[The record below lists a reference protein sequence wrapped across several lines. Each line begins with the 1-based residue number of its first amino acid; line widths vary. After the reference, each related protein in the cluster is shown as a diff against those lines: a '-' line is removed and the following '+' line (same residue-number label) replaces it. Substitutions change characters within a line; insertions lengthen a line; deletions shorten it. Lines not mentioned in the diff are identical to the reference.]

1 MDCRRCASPLERPGD
16 YCLVCK
22 TRNADAVLV
31 EIDAERAAVVAA
43 LDGEVVSERTV
54 TTEPH
59 DEDPEREVALR
70 NLAGRAADE
79 VRRKRADEVYVRGD
93 REAVVR
99 LRRELAD
106 PVTRVADDAPREE
119 VFADETDALE
129 VVDADPADKI
139 GGSHS
144 TLIGGRD
151 GRRAVRHVAGHGHVK
166 KVIPGPI
173 DATGRGSQDGF
184 GAKVTR
190 AGDDGNLR
198 LLLRDGSSVQENR
211 VVTTARDRETGERV
225 REELNAVLS
234 EADFV

>member
-22 TRNADAVLV
+22 THNADAVLV
-31 EIDAERAAVVAA
+31 EIDDERAVVVAA
-43 LDGEVVSERTV
+43 LDSEVVSERAV

-79 VRRKRADEVYVRGD
+79 VRRKRPDEVYVRGE
-93 REAVVR
+93 REAVGR
-99 LRRELAD
+99 LRRELAQ
-106 PVTRVADDAPREE
+106 PVTRVADEAPREE

-144 TLIGGRD
+144 TLIGGRE

-173 DATGRGSQDGF
+173 DASGRGSQDGF

-190 AGDDGNLR
+190 AGNDGNVR

-211 VVTTARDRETGERV
+211 VVTTAGDRETGERV
-225 REELNAVLS
+225 REELNAVLN
-234 EADFV
+234 EAGYA

>member
-31 EIDAERAAVVAA
+31 DIDTQTAVVVAA
-43 LDGEVVSERTV
+43 LEGDVVSERTV
-54 TTEPH
+54 KTEAH

-70 NLAGRAADE
+70 NLVGRAGDE
-79 VRRKRADEVYVRGD
+79 VRRKRPDELYVRGE
-93 REAVVR
+93 REAVAR
-99 LRRELAD
+99 LRGET
-106 PVTRVADDAPREE
+106 PTRVVRVSEDAPYDE
-119 VFADETDALE
+119 VFGDETEALE
-129 VVDADPADKI
+129 VVDADPAEKI

-173 DATGRGSQDGF
+173 DASGRGSQDSF

-211 VVTTARDRETGERV
+211 VITTASDREMGERV
-225 REELNAVLS
+225 REELNEALS
-234 EADFV
+234 EAGFA

>member
-22 TRNADAVLV
+22 TPNADAVLV
-31 EIDAERAAVVAA
+31 EIDDERAAVVAA
-43 LDGEVVSERTV
+43 LEGDTVSERVV
-54 TTEPH
+54 TTEAH

-79 VRRKRADEVYVRGD
+79 VRRKRPEDVYVRGE
-93 REAVVR
+93 REAVARV
-99 LRRELAD
+99 RRELAT
-106 PVTRVADDAPREE
+106 PVTRVSDEASYDE
-119 VFADETDALE
+119 VFADKTDALE

-173 DATGRGSQDGF
+173 DASGRGSQDSF

-190 AGDDGNLR
+190 AGNDGNLR

-211 VVTTARDRETGERV
+211 VVTTAGDRETGERV
-225 REELNAVLS
+225 RQDLNDVLA
-234 EADFV
+234 EAGYA

>member
-31 EIDAERAAVVAA
+31 GIDDERAEVVAA
-43 LDGEVVSERTV
+43 LDGEVVSERAV
-54 TTEPH
+54 TTQPH
-59 DEDPEREVALR
+59 DDDPEREVALR

-79 VRRKRADEVYVRGD
+79 VRRKRPDDVYVRGE
-93 REAVVR
+93 REAVAR
-99 LRRELAD
+99 LRRELAT
-106 PVTRVADDAPREE
+106 PVTRVSDDASYDE
-119 VFADETDALE
+119 VFADETEALD
-129 VVDADPADKI
+129 VVDADPAEKI

-166 KVIPGPI
+166 KIIPGPI
-173 DATGRGSQDGF
+173 DASGRGSQDGF
-184 GAKVTR
+184 SAKVTR

-225 REELNAVLS
+225 REELNASLV
-234 EADFV
+234 EADV